1 MGFFMFKNELARYL
15 TPLNHKRKT
24 IKRFIQNTYYHKN
37 TMTMKARFIYLLGA
51 VLTTFTIKSQAQE
64 VTASLA
70 DDLGIGK
77 SSAVKEENSSMS
89 FNKKVKL
96 TNTENGKSVVVRI
109 NDRVKS
115 GENNTTANISK
126 SAMDEI
132 GAKSAKAKV
141 KVQEIQADDEVE
153 RFWASADASA
163 SAAPTLKKTVKEKE
177 IEVETTKLDGFDIN
191 HVYDL
196 NGKMQ
201 DLSGFGLQIAAFGQL
216 KAAKDFALKLAKN
229 GDTEVEKIFIQ
240 VSKSADKPMVYRVV
254 YGLFNDKANAED
266 TQKKMENLGYNS
278 FVKGF

>member
-1 MGFFMFKNELARYL
+1 
-15 TPLNHKRKT
+15 
-24 IKRFIQNTYYHKN
+24 
-37 TMTMKARFIYLLGA
+37 MKAHFIYLLGA
-51 VLTTFTIKSQAQE
+51 VLTTIAIKSQAQE

-77 SSAVKEENSSMS
+77 TSAVKEENTSIS

-115 GENNTTANISK
+115 GDTNTMANISK

-132 GAKSAKAKV
+132 GAKSGKAKV
-141 KVQEIQADDEVE
+141 KVQEIQGDDEVE
-153 RFWASADASA
+153 RFWASADASVST
-163 SAAPTLKKTVKEKE
+163 SATPTFKKTVKEKE
-177 IEVETTKLDGFDIN
+177 VEIETTKLEGFDMN

-196 NGKMQ
+196 NGKMK

-216 KAAKDFALKLAKN
+216 KAAKDFAAKLVRN
-229 GDTEVEKIFIQ
+229 GDAEIEKIFIQ

-254 YGLFNDKANAED
+254 YGLFEDKANAED

>member
-1 MGFFMFKNELARYL
+1 
-15 TPLNHKRKT
+15 
-24 IKRFIQNTYYHKN
+24 
-37 TMTMKARFIYLLGA
+37 MKARFIYLLGA
-51 VLTTFTIKSQAQE
+51 VLTTFAIKSQAQE

-77 SSAVKEENSSMS
+77 SSVVKEENASMS

-115 GENNTTANISK
+115 GDNNSMANISK

-132 GAKSAKAKV
+132 GAKSGKAKV
-141 KVQEIQADDEVE
+141 KVQEIQGDDEVE
-153 RFWASADASA
+153 RFWASADASTSSSVTA
-163 SAAPTLKKTVKEKE
+163 AAPAFKKTVKEKE
-177 IEVETTKLDGFDIN
+177 VEVETTKLEGFDIN

-196 NGKMQ
+196 NGKMK

-240 VSKSADKPMVYRVV
+240 VSKSSDKPMVYRVV
-254 YGLFNDKANAED
+254 YGLFEDKANAED

>member
-1 MGFFMFKNELARYL
+1 
-15 TPLNHKRKT
+15 
-24 IKRFIQNTYYHKN
+24 
-37 TMTMKARFIYLLGA
+37 MTMKARFIYLLGA
-51 VLTTFTIKSQAQE
+51 VLTNFAIKSQAQE

-70 DDLGIGK
+70 DDLKISK
-77 SSAVKEENSSMS
+77 SSAGKEENASMS

-126 SAMDEI
+126 TAMDEI
-132 GAKSAKAKV
+132 GAKSGKAKV
-141 KVQEIQADDEVE
+141 KVQEIQGEDEVE
-153 RFWASADASA
+153 RFWASADASTSA
-163 SAAPTLKKTVKEKE
+163 STITASVLKKTVKEKE
-177 IEVETTKLDGFDIN
+177 VEVETTKLDGFDIN

-196 NGKMQ
+196 NGKMK

-240 VSKSADKPMVYRVV
+240 VSKAADKPMVYRVV
-254 YGLFNDKANAED
+254 YGLFEDKANAED

>member
-1 MGFFMFKNELARYL
+1 
-15 TPLNHKRKT
+15 
-24 IKRFIQNTYYHKN
+24 
-37 TMTMKARFIYLLGA
+37 MKARLIYLLGA
-51 VLTTFTIKSQAQE
+51 VLTNFAIKSQAQE

-70 DDLGIGK
+70 DDLKISK
-77 SSAVKEENSSMS
+77 SSAVKEENASMS

-126 SAMDEI
+126 TAMDEI
-132 GAKSAKAKV
+132 GAKSGKAKV
-141 KVQEIQADDEVE
+141 KVQEIQGDDEVE
-153 RFWASADASA
+153 RFWASTDVSTSTATITASA
-163 SAAPTLKKTVKEKE
+163 FKKTVKEKE
-177 IEVETTKLDGFDIN
+177 VEVETTKLDGFDIN

-196 NGKMQ
+196 NGKMK

-216 KAAKDFALKLAKN
+216 KAAKDFAIKLAKN

-240 VSKSADKPMVYRVV
+240 VSKAADKPMVYRVV
-254 YGLFNDKANAED
+254 YGLFEDKANAED

>member
-1 MGFFMFKNELARYL
+1 
-15 TPLNHKRKT
+15 
-24 IKRFIQNTYYHKN
+24 
-37 TMTMKARFIYLLGA
+37 MKARFIYLLGA
-51 VLTTFTIKSQAQE
+51 VLTTFAIKSQAQE

-77 SSAVKEENSSMS
+77 TSAVKEENTSMS

-109 NDRVKS
+109 NDRMKS
-115 GENNTTANISK
+115 GENNTMANISK

-132 GAKSAKAKV
+132 GAKSGKAKV
-141 KVQEIQADDEVE
+141 KVQEIQGDDEIE

-163 SAAPTLKKTVKEKE
+163 SSSVTAAPAFKKTVKEKE
-177 IEVETTKLDGFDIN
+177 VEVETTRLEGFDIN

-196 NGKMQ
+196 NGKMK

-240 VSKSADKPMVYRVV
+240 VSKSSDKPMVYRVV
-254 YGLFNDKANAED
+254 YGLFEDKANAED

>member
-1 MGFFMFKNELARYL
+1 
-15 TPLNHKRKT
+15 
-24 IKRFIQNTYYHKN
+24 
-37 TMTMKARFIYLLGA
+37 MKARFIYLLGA
-51 VLTTFTIKSQAQE
+51 VLTNFAIKSQAQE

-70 DDLGIGK
+70 DDLKISK
-77 SSAVKEENSSMS
+77 SSAGKEENASMS

-132 GAKSAKAKV
+132 GAKSGKAKV
-141 KVQEIQADDEVE
+141 KVQEIQGDDEVE
-153 RFWASADASA
+153 RFWASADASTSA
-163 SAAPTLKKTVKEKE
+163 SAITASVLKKTVKEKE
-177 IEVETTKLDGFDIN
+177 VEVETTKLDGFDIN

-196 NGKMQ
+196 NGKMK

-240 VSKSADKPMVYRVV
+240 VSKAADKPMVYRVV
-254 YGLFNDKANAED
+254 YGLFEDKANAED

>member
-1 MGFFMFKNELARYL
+1 
-15 TPLNHKRKT
+15 
-24 IKRFIQNTYYHKN
+24 
-37 TMTMKARFIYLLGA
+37 MKARLIYLLGA
-51 VLTTFTIKSQAQE
+51 ALTTFALKSQAQE

-77 SSAVKEENSSMS
+77 SSAVKEENTSLS

-132 GAKSAKAKV
+132 GAKSGKAKV
-141 KVQEIQADDEVE
+141 KVQEIQGDDEIE
-153 RFWASADASA
+153 RFWASANASM
-163 SAAPTLKKTVKEKE
+163 SSSVTSAPTIKKIVKEKE
-177 IEVETTKLDGFDIN
+177 VEVETTKLEGFDIN

-196 NGKMQ
+196 NGKMK

-240 VSKSADKPMVYRVV
+240 VSKSSDKPMVYRVV
-254 YGLFNDKANAED
+254 YGLFEDKANAED

>member
-1 MGFFMFKNELARYL
+1 
-15 TPLNHKRKT
+15 
-24 IKRFIQNTYYHKN
+24 
-37 TMTMKARFIYLLGA
+37 MTMKARFIYLLGA
-51 VLTTFTIKSQAQE
+51 VFTTFTIKSHAQE

-70 DDLGIGK
+70 DDLRIGK
-77 SSAVKEENSSMS
+77 SSAVKEENASMS

-126 SAMDEI
+126 NAMDEI

-141 KVQEIQADDEVE
+141 RVQEIQGDDEVE
-153 RFWASADASA
+153 RFWASADVSA
-163 SAAPTLKKTVKEKE
+163 SVAPNLKKTVKEKE

-216 KAAKDFALKLAKN
+216 KAAKEFALKLAKN

>member
-1 MGFFMFKNELARYL
+1 
-15 TPLNHKRKT
+15 
-24 IKRFIQNTYYHKN
+24 
-37 TMTMKARFIYLLGA
+37 MKARLFYLLGA

-70 DDLGIGK
+70 DDLAIGK
-77 SSAVKEENSSMS
+77 SSPAVKEETTSMS

-109 NDRVKS
+109 NDRLKS
-115 GENNTTANISK
+115 GENNTMANISK
-126 SAMDEI
+126 NAMDEI
-132 GAKSAKAKV
+132 GAKSGKAKV
-141 KVQEIQADDEVE
+141 KVQEIQGEDEVE
-153 RFWASADASA
+153 RFWATADASTNNTVN
-163 SAAPTLKKTVKEKE
+163 AAPAIKKTVKEKE
-177 IEVETTKLDGFDIN
+177 LEVETTRLEGFDIN

-196 NGKMQ
+196 NGKMK

-216 KAAKDFALKLAKN
+216 KAAKEFANKLAKN
-229 GDTEVEKIFIQ
+229 GEAEIDKIFIQ